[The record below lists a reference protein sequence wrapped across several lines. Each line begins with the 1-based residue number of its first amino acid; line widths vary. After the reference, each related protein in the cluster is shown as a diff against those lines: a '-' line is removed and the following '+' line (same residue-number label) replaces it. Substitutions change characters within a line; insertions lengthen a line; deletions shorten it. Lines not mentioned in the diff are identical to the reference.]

1 MDFKAFDTRK
11 IDEYRKQAKE
21 QWGQTPAWKEYEEKS
36 KGRTK
41 EDEKQLGND
50 IMQLF
55 VEFGAMK
62 EMDPASEEVQ
72 KQVAKL
78 QQLIT
83 DTCYICTNEILF
95 GLGQMYAA
103 GGDFTTNIDA
113 VGGEGTA
120 VFSAEAIKIYCG
132 K

>member
-1 MDFKAFDTRK
+1 MDFKAYDTRK
-11 IDEYRKQAKE
+11 IDEYSKQAKE
-21 QWGQTPAWKEYEEKS
+21 QWGQTPAWKEYEKKS

-41 EDEKQLGND
+41 EDEKQLAND

-83 DTCYICTNEILF
+83 DTCYICTNEILL

>member
-1 MDFKAFDTRK
+1 
-11 IDEYRKQAKE
+11 
-21 QWGQTPAWKEYEEKS
+21 
-36 KGRTK
+36 
-41 EDEKQLGND
+41 
-50 IMQLF
+50 MQLF

-95 GLGQMYAA
+95 GLGQRYAA